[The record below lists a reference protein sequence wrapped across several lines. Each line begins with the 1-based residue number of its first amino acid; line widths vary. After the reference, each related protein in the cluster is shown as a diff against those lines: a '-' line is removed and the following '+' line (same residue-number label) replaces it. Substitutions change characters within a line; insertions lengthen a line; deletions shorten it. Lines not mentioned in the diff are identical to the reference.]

1 MKKNELIT
9 VIINVYNGKKYINKC
24 LDCIINQTYKNLEIL
39 IINDGSTDNTLRICK
54 SYKDKRIR
62 IITTKNQGLSLSRNT
77 GIDNANGE
85 YLYFIDVDDYIELD
99 TLEYLYKLIKKYK
112 VKMATCKSIDIYEN
126 KKINIKETKEEI
138 ELISKEKMLEKNL
151 LSIDNTIT
159 IWNKLMKKELFD
171 NIRFENRIVN
181 DLAVTYKLILLN
193 ENIVFSNQ
201 IKYYY
206 IRNNDSISIKKKN
219 NIDRNTDIYKVSIE
233 RYNNI
238 KKIYPLLLAN
248 DIGLLRNIAILYN
261 KNSKE
266 LHEYLKK
273 NNARKLYKKVFKFKM
288 IFYKMSKKEKM
299 MIILC
304 RIHPK
309 LSYLMYNMYKKI
321 RG

>member
-1 MKKNELIT
+1 MKELIT
-9 VIINVYNGKKYINKC
+9 VIINVYNGEKYINKC

-39 IINDGSTDNTLRICK
+39 IINDGSTDNTLKICK

-77 GIDNANGE
+77 GIDNANGK

-99 TLEYLYKLIKKYK
+99 TIEYLYKLIKKYK

-126 KKINIKETKEEI
+126 KRINIKETNEKI

-159 IWNKLMKKELFD
+159 IWNKLMEKELFN
-171 NIRFENRIVN
+171 NIRFENRVVN

-219 NIDRNTDIYKVSIE
+219 NMDRNTDIYKVSIE
-233 RYNNI
+233 RYNNV

-266 LHEYLKK
+266 LHEYLKQ

-309 LSYLMYNMYKKI
+309 LSYLMYNMYKKL